1 MNLQQLKYVKALV
14 DEGSFIGAAGR
25 CAVTQPTLS
34 NGIAHLEA
42 ELGNRLFRRTTRS
55 VKLTAYGEQ
64 LLPSILEVLRSFDN
78 LIALSR
84 NPSEKS
90 PSTVQVALSPIVGI
104 QRAEKILSRFK
115 AKNPGISIV
124 YRECNFRD
132 LYDLLSCDQI
142 DIALTPFDTSLAL
155 NKDCLL
161 ISLESDPLVFVPMFS
176 ERGSWANIDNVS
188 LADIA
193 HERFILVPDSCGLT
207 SCTKQLF
214 EKNNLILRQCAGEA
228 STYSSVQEWA
238 HMNLAAGILPKS
250 RVRDDEVVNIPIVH
264 NGHPITID
272 YFALGK
278 PSTMSPHLF
287 SQVWD
292 SLLETKLVSEQSIAS
307 AARDRQS
314 HFNHLAVTNRPKN

>member
-1 MNLQQLKYVKALV
+1 MNLQQLRYVKALV

-55 VKLTAYGEQ
+55 VTLTAYGEQ

-78 LIALSR
+78 LIAHSR

-90 PSTVQVALSPIVGI
+90 LNTVQVAVSPIVGI
-104 QRAEKILSRFK
+104 QRAVKFLSRFK
-115 AKNPGISIV
+115 AKHPAIKIV
-124 YRECNFRD
+124 YRESNFRD

-155 NKDCLL
+155 DKDCLF
-161 ISLESDPLVFVPMFS
+161 ISLESDPLVFLPMFS
-176 ERGSWANIDNVS
+176 DRDSWANINSVN

-207 SCTKQLF
+207 SCTKQIF
-214 EKNNLILRQCAGEA
+214 EKNNLLLRRCAGEA
-228 STYSSVQEWA
+228 SNYSSVQEWTR
-238 HMNLAAGILPKS
+238 MSLAAGILPKS
-250 RVRDDEVVNIPIVH
+250 RVRDDEVNVPIVH
-264 NGHPITID
+264 NGRPITID

-278 PSTMSPHLF
+278 PSTMVPQVF
-287 SQVWD
+287 AQVWD
-292 SLLETKLVSEQSIAS
+292 SLLESKLVSEQVSAS
-307 AARDRQS
+307 AAWNQQP
-314 HFNHLAVTNRPKN
+314 HFSHLAIPNGLPKN